1 VGGKRAF
8 PEVSATML
16 CGDFNIKAGAKGYQ
30 FVVASNEYNDQ
41 YLAANSPEIF
51 HRVFSVREAGWE
63 HDLDEDHRIDYVFLR
78 KGSGLAVIAGR
89 AVFTEQDYGR
99 VSDHFGYLMTFEPT

>member
-1 VGGKRAF
+1 MQHWA
-8 PEVSATML
+8 
-16 CGDFNIKAGAKGYQ
+16 
-30 FVVASNEYNDQ
+30 
-41 YLAANSPEIF
+41 
-51 HRVFSVREAGWE
+51 
-63 HDLDEDHRIDYVFLR
+63 HDLDEDQRIDYVFLR